1 MKLTHK
7 EYLERILHDK
17 KMELKNTEVQYQ
29 IEIAKYNTKH
39 DMLQKEIDSIETQLN
54 DNKE

>member
-7 EYLERILHDK
+7 EYLERILRDK